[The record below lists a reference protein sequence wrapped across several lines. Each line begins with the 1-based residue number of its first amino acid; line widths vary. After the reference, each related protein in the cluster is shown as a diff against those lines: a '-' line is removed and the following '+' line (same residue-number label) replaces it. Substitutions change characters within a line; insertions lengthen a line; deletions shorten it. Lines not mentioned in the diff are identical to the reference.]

1 MMDGG
6 SGWIGWTIGL
16 IVMVGFLALLVW
28 ALTTATRQ
36 ESGPARQEGAPRPQS
51 AEEILAA
58 RYARGEIDEAEFG
71 RRREALGAS

>member
-28 ALTTATRQ
+28 AITTGTQRQ
-36 ESGPARQEGAPRPQS
+36 GGAAPHESAPRPQS
-51 AEEILAA
+51 AEEILAE
-58 RYARGEIDEAEFG
+58 RYARGEIDEAELG
-71 RRREALGAS
+71 RRREALRAS